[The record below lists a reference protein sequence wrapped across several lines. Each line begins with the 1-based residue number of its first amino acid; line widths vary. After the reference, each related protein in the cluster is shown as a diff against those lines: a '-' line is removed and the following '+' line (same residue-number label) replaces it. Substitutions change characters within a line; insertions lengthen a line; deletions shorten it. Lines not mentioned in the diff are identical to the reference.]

1 MKLINSD
8 NQTRHIMKTAFRD
21 QAFDIYINYIR
32 DTLVDILQTSSKLIQ
47 RQQLVDQSNRIL
59 VYQKSSSYRPSNP
72 HCSGSPPPD
81 ISESN
86 REWKIP
92 ELFVAD
98 VADVELIGPDAVAVT
113 NDGKYILENA
123 VGKPEILMDSLVKSI
138 YTGNIPVHQNTS
150 PTFDSDPV
158 ANLSGAQSQAF
169 FHWFVDYLPKIKA
182 IEQYDDEY
190 GIYPELLIPRDP
202 PDWLI
207 DSLKLLDVPT
217 EKINQRTESR
227 YHLDTLIIPFVP
239 RHTSLT
245 APSGD
250 FARSPQVLNWI
261 ANRLTDCVNQS
272 ESNKE
277 RILITRRDADSRRIY
292 NEDEIITL
300 LSDYGFTPVNL
311 STMSLR
317 DQIKLFESTEYV
329 IAPHGAGL
337 TNIIYASN
345 INVLEIF
352 GDFVSPIYY
361 QIAAGLGHEYSFVQ
375 CDDIK
380 SSDNK
385 SIVES
390 RDNRD
395 ILVNKEKIVRLMQKY
410 WDI

>member
-1 MKLINSD
+1 
-8 NQTRHIMKTAFRD
+8 MKTAFRD
-21 QAFDIYINYIR
+21 QAFNMYINYIR
-32 DTLVDILQTSSKLIQ
+32 DTLVNMLQTSSRLIQ
-47 RQQLVDQSNRIL
+47 RNQLVDQSNRTL
-59 VYQKSSSYRPSNP
+59 VYQKNNSYRPSNP
-72 HCSGSPPPD
+72 HCLGSPPPD

-138 YTGNIPVHQNTS
+138 YNGTIPVHQNSS
-150 PTFDSDPV
+150 PRFDSDPV
-158 ANLSGAQSQAF
+158 ANFSGAQSQAF

-190 GIYPELLIPRDP
+190 NIYPELLIPHDP
-202 PDWLI
+202 PGWLI
-207 DSLKLLDVPT
+207 DSLRLLNVPSD
-217 EKINQRTESR
+217 KINQRTESR
-227 YHLDTLIIPFVP
+227 YHVDTLIIPSVP

-250 FARSPQVLNWI
+250 FARSPQALNWI
-261 ANRLTDCVNQS
+261 ADRLTDRVNQS
-272 ESNKE
+272 QSDKE

-317 DQIKLFESTEYV
+317 DQIKLFESAEYV

-337 TNIIYASN
+337 TNIIYANN

-361 QIAAGLGHEYSFVQ
+361 QIAAGLGHEYSFIQ
-375 CDDIK
+375 FDDVR
-380 SSDNK
+380 SSNNK

-395 ILVNKEKIVRLMQKY
+395 IIINKEKIIKLIQKY
-410 WDI
+410 WDM